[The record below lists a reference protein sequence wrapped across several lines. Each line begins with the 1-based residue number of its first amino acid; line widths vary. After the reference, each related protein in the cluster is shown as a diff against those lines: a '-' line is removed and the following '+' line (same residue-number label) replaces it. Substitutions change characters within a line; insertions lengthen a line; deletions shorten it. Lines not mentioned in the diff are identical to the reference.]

1 LLTRVLNL
9 KKVYNSAMSSESDFQ
24 NDDGEQELRYLG
36 FFQDAAQKA
45 TARLSSI
52 YGYAKENSG
61 PLKQGVYAMEGAV
74 KFFVTPVYQKVEG
87 KPLEI
92 LQFADKKVGN
102 VIDKLDSI
110 VPPALKSRSREF
122 YGAAK
127 KAPEV
132 ARSVVTDVR
141 QVGPV
146 EKIKEVGKT
155 LYAKSEPSA
164 KNLYNKYEPVAEKWC
179 LLAWYKLRQFPLVPQ
194 VVEALIPPSA
204 YCVEKYNYGV
214 QYLSDG
220 EYRVAACLPIVPV
233 EKIKSTIYRELGKKE
248 DKQIEIAQES
258 EVKVDS
264 SDSD

>member
-1 LLTRVLNL
+1 
-9 KKVYNSAMSSESDFQ
+9 MSSQ
-24 NDDGEQELRYLG
+24 NDGEQGLRYLG
-36 FFQDAAQKA
+36 FFHDAAQKA
-45 TARLSSI
+45 TARLSNI

-61 PLKQGVYAMEGAV
+61 PLRQGVDAMEGAV
-74 KFFVTPVYQKVEG
+74 KYFVMPVYQKVEG
-87 KPLEI
+87 KPFEI

-102 VIDKLDSI
+102 VIDKLDRC
-110 VPPALKSRSREF
+110 VPPAVKSRTYEF

-127 KAPEV
+127 RAPEV
-132 ARSVVTDVR
+132 ARSVVTEVR

-164 KNLYNKYEPVAEKWC
+164 KHLYNKYEPVAERWF
-179 LLAWYKLRQFPLVPQ
+179 LFAWYKLRQFPLVPQ

-233 EKIKSTIYRELGKKE
+233 QKIKNTIYRELGRKE
-248 DKQIEIAQES
+248 DKQIEISQES

>member
-1 LLTRVLNL
+1 
-9 KKVYNSAMSSESDFQ
+9 MSSQSNHQ
-24 NDDGEQELRYLG
+24 NDGEKGFRYLG
-36 FFQDAAQKA
+36 FFHDAAQKA

-52 YGYAKENSG
+52 YGYARENSG

-74 KFFVTPVYQKVEG
+74 KFCVNPVYQKVEG

-102 VIDKLDSI
+102 VIDKLDSC
-110 VPPALKSRSREF
+110 VPPALKSRTYEI

-132 ARSVVTDVR
+132 ARSVVTEVR

-146 EKIKEVGKT
+146 EKIKEVAKT

-233 EKIKSTIYRELGKKE
+233 EKIKNRIYRELERKE
-248 DKQIEIAQES
+248 DKPVEITQES

>member
-1 LLTRVLNL
+1 MLTRVLNL

-24 NDDGEQELRYLG
+24 NDGEQGLRYLG
-36 FFQDAAQKA
+36 FFQEAAQKA

-52 YGYAKENSG
+52 YGYARENSG

-74 KFFVTPVYQKVEG
+74 KFFVMPVYQVVEG

-102 VIDKLDSI
+102 VIDKLDSC
-110 VPPALKSRSREF
+110 VTPALKSRSYEF

-127 KAPEV
+127 RAPEV
-132 ARSVVTDVR
+132 ARSVVTEVL

-155 LYAKSEPSA
+155 LYAKSEPPA

-179 LLAWYKLRQFPLVPQ
+179 LLAWYTVRRFPFVPQ
-194 VVEALIPPSA
+194 VVEALIPPSF